1 MPQIPSWLTFAFAAA
16 LFGAISG
23 FTSWL
28 VNVNNF
34 RKRNREIER
43 LNQEL
48 EKANQELEKTNR
60 RLITLDDPNWERVS
74 REVRN
79 TFHEARETFRQMR
92 TDPLSRTLSL
102 FIFTALL
109 VSVMFAVAM
118 RESTRMSARVAAATS
133 ELTSREKQL
142 ADLQQQTVTL
152 RKELTAANDQK
163 RQLIVSISQQL
174 TDLQQQTVMLRQ
186 ELAAAND
193 QKRQSNPSISP
204 VGPDDVHAVVASA
217 EQLLRDLSKDEAQ
230 KALYELRP
238 DLPLDPNPK
247 EQLAAILTDT
257 KTMEEAFRVLK
268 AIEKA
273 RSETTR

>member
-43 LNQEL
+43 LDQEL

-186 ELAAAND
+186 ELAAGTPKAAIEPRFRRWVQTTFTLSSPQQSSSCATF
-193 QKRQSNPSISP
+193 QKMKPKKHYMNSGPICRSTRIPKSN
-204 VGPDDVHAVVASA
+204 
-217 EQLLRDLSKDEAQ
+217 LLRFS
-230 KALYELRP
+230 RI
-238 DLPLDPNPK
+238 PK
-247 EQLAAILTDT
+247 QW
-257 KTMEEAFRVLK
+257 RR
-268 AIEKA
+268 
-273 RSETTR
+273 RSGY

>member
-1 MPQIPSWLTFAFAAA
+1 MSQIPSWLTFAFAAA

-23 FTSWL
+23 FTSWV

-43 LNQEL
+43 LDQEL

-142 ADLQQQTVTL
+142 ADLQQQTV
-152 RKELTAANDQK
+152 
-163 RQLIVSISQQL
+163 
-174 TDLQQQTVMLRQ
+174 MLRQ
-186 ELAAAND
+186 ELAAGND

-204 VGPDDVHAVVASA
+204 VGPDDVQAVVASA
-217 EQLLRDLSKDEAQ
+217 EHLLRDLSKDEAQ

-238 DLPLDPNPK
+238 DSPLDPNPK
-247 EQLAAILTDT
+247 EQLAAILTDI